1 MKPIEDYIV
10 PWIRAAE
17 SYSDRH
23 LEFAWQHP
31 EITRMMSNE
40 NPLPPSEAV
49 IDGILEMARQ
59 GNLYPDTGPKLRQ
72 KLGEQVG
79 LGADNVLLGNGST
92 EVLDIIIRTFV
103 TPGDEAVI
111 PVPTFSMYETRV
123 RVNGGVP
130 ILVPMTS
137 DFNWDVEGISRAVNE
152 KTKLIFICTPNNP
165 TGNEI
170 GEPDLRR
177 ILALGVPTVIDEA
190 YYELEGEPHT
200 WASLIRE
207 FPNAMINRTFS
218 KAFGLA
224 GLRIG
229 YALADQ
235 AIVSYLMR
243 TKIPWNVGLVSLA
256 AALAALEDGEGLRLR
271 QETNLQGRAYL
282 CAQIG
287 QIPGLQAF
295 ASEGNFVLIDVSCL
309 GKTSKAIVDDL
320 IARGIFIRPMSPH
333 HMKEGFVRVTVGTP
347 SQNENFITLFRQYVA
362 EITSLRNPPQR
373 ESPK

>member
-1 MKPIEDYIV
+1 MKSIEEYIV

-23 LEFAWQHP
+23 LEFAWEHP

-40 NPLPPSEAV
+40 NPLPPPEAV
-49 IDGILEMARQ
+49 IDAILETVRQ
-59 GNLYPDTGPKLRQ
+59 GNLYPNTGPKLRQ

-79 LGADNVLLGNGST
+79 LSADNVLLGNGST

-103 TPGDEAVI
+103 TPGDEAII
-111 PVPTFSMYETRV
+111 PVPTFSMYETRM

-137 DFNWDVEGISRAVNE
+137 DFNWDVEGIIRAVSE

-170 GEPDLRR
+170 GEPELRQ

-190 YYELEGEPHT
+190 YYELEAEPYT
-200 WASLIRE
+200 QANLIRE
-207 FPNAMINRTFS
+207 FPNAIINRTFS

-256 AALAALEDGEGLRLR
+256 AALAALEDGGALRER
-271 QETNLQGRAYL
+271 QEVNRQGRDYL
-282 CAQIG
+282 CEQIT

-295 ASEGNFVLIDVSCL
+295 ASEGNFVLVDASCL

-362 EITSLRNPPQR
+362 DNSNLA
-373 ESPK
+373 